1 MRWNVAAFPWEQPLI
16 MAVAAVIGVY
26 AGIAAGL
33 FSNCI
38 RTTQILLF
46 RFPEVAADLRDAG
59 WQARFFSHLR
69 AAPWRLEFAVLA
81 ALALAA
87 SFALSLRGRRIVPA
101 FEAARIRP
109 VALAG
114 AFGLSLYYPLLVIAT
129 FNETFAEAQGGLYG
143 IIVATPL
150 WLRIA
155 GPALGGLAAG
165 LIVHY
170 VSPES
175 GGRRGAAAA
184 GAGPRRPRN
193 PPPPAA
199 GWECVAPRA
208 SAR

>member
-1 MRWNVAAFPWEQPLI
+1 MSPETPRGPRRRWARDTALRSVAAFPWEQTLI
-16 MAVAAVIGVY
+16 MGVAAVIGVY

-46 RFPEVAADLRDAG
+46 QFPEVARDLRDGG
-59 WQARFFSHLR
+59 WQARFFAHLR

-87 SFALSLRGRRIVPA
+87 SLALSRGRRIVPA

-129 FNETFAEAQGGLYG
+129 FNETFAEGQGGLYG
-143 IIVATPL
+143 IIVATPI

-155 GPALGGLAAG
+155 
-165 LIVHY
+165 
-170 VSPES
+170 
-175 GGRRGAAAA
+175 
-184 GAGPRRPRN
+184 
-193 PPPPAA
+193 
-199 GWECVAPRA
+199 
-208 SAR
+208 